1 VSEDIL
7 TCPPAA
13 DGVATVVSSR
23 HLSVNAGLPPLCLGD
38 KPTSFFEFWP
48 AWLMYFPVAL
58 YWMLLAIR
66 YRSLG
71 LPLVVNPEIPL
82 GGMIGESKNAIF
94 SQAGE
99 HLRAALLPH
108 ICVER
113 IDIDVNVLALQALQ
127 RAKIKGLE
135 FPLVAKPDVGCRG
148 AQVELVENLDQL
160 RQFFSHIATGS
171 IILLQALA
179 PYKAE
184 AGIFYIR
191 YPTQNSGHIA
201 SLTLKYRP
209 VVIGDG
215 VATVEQLIRAHPRA
229 SKLSALHCKKNRHR
243 LNDVPAKGEEFALEF
258 AGSHCRGSVFR
269 NGNEYISA
277 EMERV
282 FDSLLQ
288 DLPRFFYGRLDIKFE
303 SIEKLQQGRCF
314 RILEINGV
322 SSEQTHIWDS
332 RTTLKEAL
340 AVLLGQYRCL
350 FEIGDQLRAKGF
362 AVPSV
367 FAMIRTWLLELRRS

>member
-1 VSEDIL
+1 
-7 TCPPAA
+7 
-13 DGVATVVSSR
+13 
-23 HLSVNAGLPPLCLGD
+23 
-38 KPTSFFEFWP
+38 
-48 AWLMYFPVAL
+48 MYFPVAL